1 MSKRHF
7 ESDGR
12 SDGQAVKTPASGESR
27 SENIDVTENQK
38 SEDVVEQAEVSESTE
53 GGDPPGQVEGTP
65 VEGGVVF
72 EVGEVP
78 VEGQVAAP
86 AEERSALAPDVQQRI
101 DVLQAEVDRL
111 KKPRRVASGS
121 KARPNVKYTLLKRP
135 PKWSDTPQIAQLEE
149 ILFGQDKR
157 ELLEPE
163 LFDLIKKGAEAGVLR
178 TKQNPVR
185 IFQYYRSDLIKDNV
199 LVYR

>member
-7 ESDGR
+7 S
-12 SDGQAVKTPASGESR
+12 PSGDSR
-27 SENIDVTENQK
+27 ENPEVAQREENIDEVAKIQK
-38 SEDVVEQAEVSESTE
+38 FEDEAGSQVGKANEPEV
-53 GGDPPGQVEGTP
+53 GDFPGQVEATP
-65 VEGGVVF
+65 VDGGQVS
-72 EVGEVP
+72 EVGEVQVSAVP
-78 VEGQVAAP
+78 GQT
-86 AEERSALAPDVQQRI
+86 LAPDVQQRI

-135 PKWSDTPQIAQLEE
+135 PKWSETPQIAQLEE